1 MTLKLVIDNPPQPEP
16 TGLGVQGHE
25 WHCQACGCQVLIGAI
40 AGARVRKGELNL
52 AADSCHISNEIH
64 CAGCDRLAA
73 IQVKEAWK
81 ILI

>member
-1 MTLKLVIDNPPQPEP
+1 MTLKLVVNNPAPPEP

-25 WHCQACGCQVLIGAI
+25 WKCPCCGCQVLKGAI

-52 AADSCHISNEIH
+52 NADSCHISTEIH

-73 IQVKEAWK
+73 IQVGEAWK
-81 ILI
+81 ILN